1 MENFHMKKFT
11 NTQKALDVTNDQK
24 VGGVR
29 AAFTQLINKI
39 INNNSITEN
48 SADEH
53 TATKRKKAKLLDHTK
68 EAANEPFFQLVNG
81 DLGSLK
87 TTSWLIES
95 WIPSSSLVCTYAPSG
110 SLKSF
115 LVLDQALHICT
126 GAAWNG
132 FPSRK
137 GAVLY
142 IAGEGRNGLIK
153 RVAAW
158 RKHHKNEVLEN
169 FYLSDTAIEL
179 LDNSNVEQ
187 VINEAKGYADK
198 HGEVSMIVVDTLNRN
213 FGAGDENKTQ
223 DMTAFINAVG
233 RLQAHTNSCVH
244 IVHHTSKADSS
255 VARGS
260 GALRAALD
268 CEFMIDA
275 QKANTDRVAA
285 ITVSCKKMKDDDFP
299 EPIKFKPLTIDLGNK
314 DGASISSLVLDS
326 QDTQFDTAKT
336 SLIQHIKNCIKEGG
350 GNVTENKL
358 NLMTYIFSVILH
370 RLNSSETSDNVIFTV
385 EELAN
390 AYCDEEDGLVKL
402 GNKKQRFFD
411 YLESVS
417 FLNKTGGKGKERY
430 IYQFKNE
437 QGDYAEHFNT
447 IREKVFSQKNYL
459 SKIVDS
465 GFLKT
470 LKVDEVRKA

>member
-1 MENFHMKKFT
+1 MNKFT
-11 NTQKALDVTNDQK
+11 NTQKALDVTSGQR
-24 VGGVR
+24 VRGVR
-29 AAFTQLINKI
+29 AAIAHFFNNKF
-39 INNNSITEN
+39 NKNNSIKEN
-48 SADEH
+48 SADEL
-53 TATKRKKAKLLDHTK
+53 TAAKRKKAKVIDHTK

-81 DLGSLK
+81 ELSSL
-87 TTSWLIES
+87 TSTSWLIKN
-95 WIPSSSLVCTYAPSG
+95 WIPNNSLVCTYAPSG

-126 GAAWNG
+126 GASWNG

-158 RKHHKNEVLEN
+158 RKHHKNEALEN

-187 VINEAKGYADK
+187 VIKEAKGYADK

-233 RLQAHTNSCVH
+233 RLQSQTNSCVH

-275 QKANTDRVAA
+275 QKAKTDRVTA
-285 ITVSCKKMKDDDFP
+285 ITLSCKKMKDDDFP
-299 EPIKFKPLTIDLGNK
+299 EPIKFKPLTIELGKK

-326 QDTQFDTAKT
+326 EDTQFDVAKST
-336 SLIQHIKNCIKEGG
+336 LIAHIKSCINEGG
-350 GNVTENKL
+350 GKVIEPKV
-358 NLMTYIFSVILH
+358 NLMTFVFSRIFHQMNTLD
-370 RLNSSETSDNVIFTV
+370 LSEDIVFTA
-385 EELAN
+385 EDLAN
-390 AYCDEEDGLVKL
+390 AYFDKEGALDIS
-402 GNKKQRFFD
+402 GNQKSRFLT
-411 YLESVS
+411 YIKNIS
-417 FLNKTGGKGKERY
+417 FLNQKDIKGKQY
-430 IYQFKNE
+430 FLYQFKNE
-437 QGDYAEHFNT
+437 QGDYTEHYNI
-447 IREKVFSQKNYL
+447 IREKVFSQKIYL

-465 GFLKT
+465 DFLKT
-470 LKVDEVRKA
+470 LTAEEVRNA

>member
-1 MENFHMKKFT
+1 MNKFT
-11 NTQKALDVTNDQK
+11 NTQKALDATNDQK

-29 AAFTQLINKI
+29 AAFTQLFNKI
-39 INNNSITEN
+39 INNNNSITEN

-53 TATKRKKAKLLDHTK
+53 TANKRKKAKRLDHTK
-68 EAANEPFFQLVNG
+68 EAANEPFFQPVNG
-81 DLGSLK
+81 ELSSLN
-87 TTSWLIES
+87 TTSWLIEN
-95 WIPSSSLVCTYAPSG
+95 WIPQSSLVCTYAPSG

-132 FPSRK
+132 SPSK
-137 GAVLY
+137 QGAVLY

-153 RVAAW
+153 RIAAW
-158 RKHHKNEVLEN
+158 RKHYKNEVLEN
-169 FYLSDTAIEL
+169 FYLSNTAIEL
-179 LDNSNVEQ
+179 LDSSNVEQ
-187 VINEAKGYADK
+187 VIKEAKGYADK

-233 RLQAHTNSCVH
+233 RLQAQTNSCVH

-275 QKANTDRVAA
+275 QKANTDRVTA

-299 EPIKFKPLTIDLGNK
+299 EPIKFKPLTVDLGNK
-314 DGASISSLVLDS
+314 DGARISSLILDS
-326 QDTQFDTAKT
+326 QDAQFDTAKI
-336 SLIQHIKNCIKEGG
+336 SLVQHIKNCIKEGG

-358 NLMTYIFSVILH
+358 NLMTYIFSVIL
-370 RLNSSETSDNVIFTV
+370 NSINFSESTEEIVFTA

-402 GNKKQRFFD
+402 GNKKCRFFAC
-411 YLESVS
+411 LNSVR
-417 FLNKTGGKGKERY
+417 FLNKTRINDKECY
-430 IYQFKNE
+430 VYQFKNE
-437 QGDYAEHFNT
+437 QGVYSEHFNT
-447 IREKVFSQKNYL
+447 IREKAFSQKIYL
-459 SKIVDS
+459 SKILDS
-465 GFLKT
+465 SFLKN